1 MLRKLLKAIG
11 WTAAGLVGLVV
22 LLYLAALAINWRD
35 REPSAAAKHLAQVSR
50 DRPAV
55 AEADNA
61 FAYLQ
66 QWEQN
71 PDRHGRRP
79 APVEEFLETCR
90 QGKPECAAAFD
101 RADGLFAQWSA
112 AEGELLE
119 AYMAL
124 STRSGWHEGNVFTE
138 ESIPRYSG
146 PMDGQKMLLLRAR
159 ELAKQGDADQV
170 RMLLERDLRFW
181 RMVLESSDIL
191 VSKMMATVALTRH
204 FEWGT
209 LVLRSLPAARQ
220 ATAIPAGWRHEISDE
235 ERSME
240 RCMAGEWLFSSS
252 ILRRAASDYFG
263 VTSEH
268 AIARGVT
275 WLAVPLYQQQDTIN
289 RYAEHNLSVARAFE
303 VPLTAYPR
311 VVAEVRER
319 EQRTAN
325 DLFPYGAVYNLPGA
339 WFFSFMLV
347 GSDSTTYYV
356 RVSDVEGVR
365 RAALTAAILRS
376 SGVEAQGVS
385 AALSN
390 ADQRDPYTDL
400 PFAWDDKLGAIV
412 FRGLQTGERGE
423 HRIYY

>member
-1 MLRKLLKAIG
+1 MLRKVLKAIG
-11 WTAAGLVGLVV
+11 WTAVGLVGLVV
-22 LLYLAALAINWRD
+22 VLYLTALAINWRD
-35 REPSAAAKHLAQVSR
+35 REPSAAAKQLMQVLR

-55 AEADNA
+55 AEANNA

-66 QWEQN
+66 HWEQN
-71 PDRHGRRP
+71 PNRPSRRP
-79 APVEEFLETCR
+79 AAVEEFLETCR
-90 QGKPECAAAFD
+90 PANPECAAAFD
-101 RADGLFAQWSA
+101 RADGLFAQWNA
-112 AEGELLE
+112 ADGELLDG
-119 AYMAL
+119 YMEL
-124 STRSGWHEGNVFTE
+124 SARSGWHEGNVFTE

-159 ELAKQGDADQV
+159 ELARQGDADQV
-170 RMLLERDLRFW
+170 RTLLERDLRFW
-181 RMVLESSDIL
+181 RMVLESSDIV
-191 VSKMMATVALTRH
+191 VSKMMATGALTRH

-209 LVLRSLPAARQ
+209 LVLRSLPAAKQ
-220 ATAIPAGWRHEISDE
+220 ATAIPAGWRNEISDE

-240 RCMAGEWLFSSS
+240 RCMAGVWLFSSS

-268 AIARGVT
+268 AIGRGVIR
-275 WLAVPLYQQQDTIN
+275 LAVPLYQQQDTIN
-289 RYAEHNLSVARAFE
+289 RYAEHNLGVARAFE
-303 VPLTAYPR
+303 VPLAAYPR

-319 EQRTAN
+319 EKRTAN

-339 WFFSFMLV
+339 WFFAIMLL
-347 GSDSTTYYV
+347 GSDTTTYYV
-356 RVSDVEGVR
+356 RVSDIEGVR

-376 SGVEAQGVS
+376 SGVEAKDVS

-390 ADQRDPYTDL
+390 VDQRDPYTNL

-412 FRGLQTGERGE
+412 FRGLQSGERGE